1 MHLSHHSNFARI
13 TVALFVSSLLVS
25 CAQVSEAPDKPKPST
40 RPVVWPDLPDQPR
53 FLLEATLR
61 SPEDIMP
68 KTEMEKLQAVLIGDQ
83 PKVVPAFNKPYG
95 VAAGHGRIY
104 VTDTKSSM
112 VHVFDVP
119 RRRFF
124 RMGLRPPGTLGK
136 PIGIALDGEGNV
148 YVADVKANK
157 VFIYDG
163 LGLYLR
169 ELGSPGELER
179 PTGVAVNREGTR
191 VYVVDSG
198 GIDTALH
205 RVVVYNKEGHKLF
218 TIGERGTGNGQ
229 FNLPSL
235 AAVGPDGTLYVLDAG
250 NFRVQAFD
258 ADGKFL
264 RKWGKPGNGPGDLA
278 RPRGI
283 AVDSDSNVYVTDAA
297 FSNVQVF
304 NAQGQL
310 LLAMGNLGDTDVK
323 GIYALMGGVAVDE
336 TGRVYLLD
344 QVFNKLDVIRRLSDE
359 EGKQLLIEMK

>member
-1 MHLSHHSNFARI
+1 MPLSHLSNFARN
-13 TVALFVSSLLVS
+13 TVTLFAAMLLAS
-25 CAQVSEAPDKPKPST
+25 CAPVAEQPDKPKPST
-40 RPVVWPDLPDQPR
+40 RPVVWPEPPDQPR
-53 FLLEATLR
+53 FMLEATLR
-61 SPEDIMP
+61 SPDDVMP
-68 KTEMEKLQAVLIGDQ
+68 RGEIAKLQETLMGESSK
-83 PKVVPAFNKPYG
+83 PGPAFNKPYG
-95 VAAGHGRIY
+95 VAAGQGRIY

-112 VHVFDVP
+112 VHVFDVA

-148 YVADVKANK
+148 YVADVKARK
-157 VFIYDG
+157 IFIYDS

-169 ELGSPGELER
+169 ELGDNGELVR
-179 PTGVAVNREGTR
+179 PTGVAVNSAGTR

-205 RVVVYNKEGHKLF
+205 RVMVYNKEGHKLF

-264 RKWGKPGNGPGDLA
+264 RKWGKPGNGAGDLA

-283 AVDSDSNVYVTDAA
+283 AVDMDGNVYVTDAA
-297 FSNVQVF
+297 FGNVQVF

-310 LLAMGNLGDTDVK
+310 LLPMGNIGDNDEK
-323 GIYALMGGVAVDE
+323 GVYALMGGVAVDE
-336 TGRVYLLD
+336 TNRVYLLD
-344 QVFNKLDVIRRLSDE
+344 QVFNKLDVIRRLPDE
-359 EGKQLLIEMK
+359 EGKRLLIEMK